1 MCLVL
6 PPTSDPAAPA
16 WIGYAGSRAK
26 EGRGGEVV
34 ENRGGVVRGWEGRGS
49 EGKGRGEEVVVRGGV
64 VRGGE
69 E

>member
-1 MCLVL
+1 M
-6 PPTSDPAAPA
+6 
-16 WIGYAGSRAK
+16 
-26 EGRGGEVV
+26 V

-69 E
+69 GRGGGSEKGEG